1 MKTVTAQSVKPITTI
16 TFNVKA
22 GVIVGLTSDVE
33 INYGTFGRNET
44 VELWNKLSK
53 DQRSAL
59 QGIYDTLNT
68 QTENAILL

>member
-1 MKTVTAQSVKPITTI
+1 LKTVTAQSVKPITTI